1 MKRIKTYGFFLTMSV
16 LLLGLL
22 LIDPVRGHHAAQLSF
37 KSLLDMLLLLPPIL
51 VLVGLL
57 DQWIKKDTLLKYM
70 GPDAGFQGYLYV
82 LLLAAIAAGPLYVAF
97 PVAVLLLEKG
107 ASVRYVV
114 FFLGAFT
121 TVKLPVLLYEISSFG
136 LVYTALHIG
145 FGLLFFFMTAQLF
158 ERYQTALQMKTF

>member
-1 MKRIKTYGFFLTMSV
+1 MQGF
-16 LLLGLL
+16 
-22 LIDPVRGHHAAQLSF
+22 
-37 KSLLDMLLLLPPIL
+37 K
-51 VLVGLL
+51 
-57 DQWIKKDTLLKYM
+57 
-70 GPDAGFQGYLYV
+70 GYLYV

-136 LVYTALHIG
+136 LIYTALHIG

-158 ERYQTALQMKTF
+158 ERYQTALQMKSF

>member
-22 LIDPVRGHHAAQLSF
+22 LINPVRGQYAAQLSF

-82 LLLAAIAAGPLYVAF
+82 LLLASIAAGPLYVAF
-97 PVAVLLLEKG
+97 PVAVLLVEKG

-158 ERYQTALQMKTF
+158 ERYQTALQMKSF